1 MYSRVPNKEE
11 ISVVQDTLMAATVTI
26 TTTTTT
32 IKMPEWTS
40 PHFEITSVLNIE
52 WIYPETITK

>member
-1 MYSRVPNKEE
+1 MHVVLHLAYRMYSRVPNKEE

-32 IKMPEWTS
+32 IKMPE
-40 PHFEITSVLNIE
+40 
-52 WIYPETITK
+52 